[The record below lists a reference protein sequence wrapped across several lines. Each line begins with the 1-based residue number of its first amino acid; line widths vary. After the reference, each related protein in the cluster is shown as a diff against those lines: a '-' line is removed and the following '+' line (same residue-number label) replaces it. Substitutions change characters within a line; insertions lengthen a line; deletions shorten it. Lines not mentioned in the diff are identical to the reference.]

1 MVLINPEFTGGLSR
15 RPKAATLAD
24 FVGRWLRK
32 HGDTSRIVA
41 GADVP
46 YFGAP
51 LQFLKLSGVHKRWL
65 RFAYTRQCSAQRV
78 NAAWRSIAYDSC
90 EQVER

>member
-32 HGDTSRIVA
+32 HGDTSWIVA

-51 LQFLKLSGVHKRWL
+51 LQLRALVPDDGARIMSTRFDDWLSRT
-65 RFAYTRQCSAQRV
+65 A
-78 NAAWRSIAYDSC
+78 
-90 EQVER
+90 